1 MRFAYLTT
9 DEVNEALALEMAL
22 ACDVALEPLV
32 PKQGPPDAG
41 YDAVLIDWDH
51 WLPDQRAE
59 LLARLH
65 DERLP
70 WRVAVHGYS
79 LQDGLAEALRAR
91 GVVVHRHL
99 QPEVLRLLQEATE
112 LVRATDPSAD
122 GRDRRDAGDHSG
134 RPPVPL
140 AGIGP

>member
-1 MRFAYLTT
+1 MRIAYLTT

-51 WLPDQRAE
+51 WPPEQRAE

-65 DERLP
+65 D
-70 WRVAVHGYS
+70 
-79 LQDGLAEALRAR
+79 
-91 GVVVHRHL
+91 
-99 QPEVLRLLQEATE
+99 
-112 LVRATDPSAD
+112 
-122 GRDRRDAGDHSG
+122 
-134 RPPVPL
+134 
-140 AGIGP
+140 